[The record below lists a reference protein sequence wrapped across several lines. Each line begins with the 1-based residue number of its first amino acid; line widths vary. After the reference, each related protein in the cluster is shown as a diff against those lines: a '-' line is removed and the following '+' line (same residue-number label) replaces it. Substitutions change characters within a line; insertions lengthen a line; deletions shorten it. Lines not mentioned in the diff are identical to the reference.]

1 MNAGDRAPLPILKN
15 SLNENSEGGEGMAR
29 PRQPVDLLLVKGKK
43 HLTQQEIEERRA
55 QEIKAP
61 NDKVKA
67 PSYLPKDLKREFKK
81 IADELKNIG
90 IMTNLDVDALARFL
104 FARKLYLQVTEQLL
118 ERGPMKTVI
127 VRKFDDE
134 GNVIGEEEKLVPNDD
149 YSELLINQDKLFKQC
164 RQASSDL
171 GLTISSRCKLV
182 IPKKDDGKPK
192 SKEEERFGGRM

>member
-1 MNAGDRAPLPILKN
+1 
-15 SLNENSEGGEGMAR
+15 MAR

-43 HLTQQEIEERRA
+43 NLTKKEIAERRE

-61 NDKVKA
+61 DDKVKA

-104 FARKLYLQVTEQLL
+104 FARKQYLQITEIIL
-118 ERGPMKTVI
+118 KTPVI
-127 VRKFDDE
+127 TDVEDE
-134 GNVIGEEEKLVPNDD
+134 DGNRIEVASQK
-149 YSELLINQDKLFKQC
+149 YSDLLINQDKLFKQC

-182 IPKKDDGKPK
+182 IPKKDDKPK